1 MAFMLA
7 AVLVPAHHPSRM
19 MPGLLRGHRNS
30 LMATYDLLAPHYD
43 AVTGDSS
50 AEAAFI
56 RDIIERRHRPVAT
69 LLDVACGTGA
79 ITALLSRAYQVS
91 GLDISPGMLAVA
103 REKLPPGTP
112 LYQADMTSFEL
123 NARFD
128 AVVCAYQGVNHL
140 LSLSAWQS
148 FFGCAYQ
155 HLNPGGVLVFDIA
168 TVSYLMAMTS
178 IPKIVQQF
186 DGNYLQITV
195 STTDGALFNWRI
207 EVFELQRDGRYR
219 LLTQAVEM
227 RSFPVDQVEEA
238 LGRRFIDI
246 EVIGDDGGSADR
258 ESEGRIWLACARP
271 A

>member
-1 MAFMLA
+1 MT
-7 AVLVPAHHPSRM
+7 
-19 MPGLLRGHRNS
+19 
-30 LMATYDLLAPHYD
+30 TYDLLAPHYD

-50 AEAAFI
+50 TEAAFI
-56 RDIIERRHRPVAT
+56 RDIIERRHGPVAT

-79 ITALLSRAYQVS
+79 ITAPLSRACRVS

-103 REKLPPGTP
+103 REKLPRGTP
-112 LYQADMTSFEL
+112 LYQADMTSFRL
-123 NARFD
+123 SASFD
-128 AVVCAYQGVNHL
+128 AIVCAYQGINHL

-148 FFGCAYQ
+148 FFGCAYR

-168 TVSYLMAMTS
+168 TVSYLTTMAS

-195 STTDGALFNWRI
+195 STTDGAVFTWHI

-219 LLTQAVEM
+219 LLTQAIEM
-227 RSFPVDQVEEA
+227 RSFPVDQITEA
-238 LGRRFIDI
+238 LRRRFTDI
-246 EVIGDDGGSADR
+246 EVIGGDGGSADP
-258 ESEGRIWLACARP
+258 ESAGRIWLACARP